1 MAIHY
6 FCRHCGTNM
15 GTIDTQSIH
24 AENLGL
30 NTLTNEERQ
39 DMVSYESNGNIHI
52 KSICEDCQDA
62 LTRNPELHAYD
73 YLIH

>member
-15 GTIDTQSIH
+15 GILDNLSIH
-24 AENLGL
+24 ADHLGL

-39 DMVSYESNGNIHI
+39 DMISYESNGNIHI
-52 KSICEDCQDA
+52 KSICEDCQEA
-62 LTRNPELHAYD
+62 LTSNPELHAYD